1 MKSSFDE
8 EILLENAIEEFQ
20 FFRISF
26 DAWACEEE
34 KVVSLEL
41 VFWNIWEKQL

>member
-1 MKSSFDE
+1 MIVFKALTRSWMKSSFDE

-26 DAWACEEE
+26 DA
-34 KVVSLEL
+34 
-41 VFWNIWEKQL
+41 